1 MAMRIDREALGRAG
15 RTLRTFAAK
24 YRIAILAALLGLLL
38 LLWPTGS
45 RRETVKTETA
55 ASGFSLAETEAKL
68 EALLGKIDGAGA
80 VDVMLTLADGGEAV
94 YQVDETVRDDGREA
108 QTVLADK
115 APVLVQTRQPRYQ
128 GAVVVC
134 EGAGRAAV
142 KLAVTEAVASLTG
155 LGSGK
160 IAVVKMESSN

>member
-55 ASGFSLAETEAKL
+55 ASGFSLAETEEKL

-94 YQVDETVRDDGREA
+94 YQVDETVRDDGREE

-115 APVLVQTRQPRYQ
+115 APVLVQTRQPRFQ

-134 EGAGRAAV
+134 EGADRAAV
-142 KLAVTEAVASLTG
+142 KLTEAVASLTG

-160 IAVVKMESSN
+160 IAVVKMKSSK

>member
-1 MAMRIDREALGRAG
+1 MRIDKDALRQARERCAAW
-15 RTLRTFAAK
+15 LRK
-24 YRIAILAALLGLLL
+24 NRLVVLLALLGSLLL
-38 LLWPTGS
+38 HWPAGS
-45 RRETVKTETA
+45 GREAGKTETA
-55 ASGFSLAETEAKL
+55 SNSFSLAETEAKL

-115 APVLVQTRQPRYQ
+115 APVLVQTRQPRFQ

-134 EGAGRAAV
+134 EGAGDAAV
-142 KLAVTEAVASLTG
+142 RLALTEAVSALTG
-155 LGSGK
+155 LSADRISIVQWK
-160 IAVVKMESSN
+160 S

>member
-55 ASGFSLAETEAKL
+55 ASGFSLAETEVNSKRCSARST
-68 EALLGKIDGAGA
+68 A
-80 VDVMLTLADGGEAV
+80 
-94 YQVDETVRDDGREA
+94 
-108 QTVLADK
+108 
-115 APVLVQTRQPRYQ
+115 
-128 GAVVVC
+128 
-134 EGAGRAAV
+134 RARW
-142 KLAVTEAVASLTG
+142 T
-155 LGSGK
+155 
-160 IAVVKMESSN
+160 

>member
-55 ASGFSLAETEAKL
+55 ASGFSLAETEEKL
-68 EALLGKIDGAGA
+68 EALLGKIDDAYAILVSVAKLLRSTDRNIILRHWLG
-80 VDVMLTLADGGEAV
+80 DPETID
-94 YQVDETVRDDGREA
+94 TVRAWLNYFDE
-108 QTVLADK
+108 K
-115 APVLVQTRQPRYQ
+115 
-128 GAVVVC
+128 
-134 EGAGRAAV
+134 
-142 KLAVTEAVASLTG
+142 
-155 LGSGK
+155 LGSGLMKK
-160 IAVVKMESSN
+160 IAGMIKRA

>member
-1 MAMRIDREALGRAG
+1 MRIDKDALRKTRERCAAW
-15 RTLRTFAAK
+15 LRK
-24 YRIAILAALLGLLL
+24 NRIAILAALLGLLL

-45 RRETVKTETA
+45 KREAAKTETA
-55 ASGFSLAETEAKL
+55 VAGFSLAETEERL
-68 EALLGKIDGAGA
+68 ETLLRQIDGAGE
-80 VDVMLTLADGGEAV
+80 VRVMLTLADGGEAV
-94 YQVDETVRDDGREA
+94 YQVDETVRDDGREE
-108 QTVLADK
+108 QTVLAGK
-115 APVLVQTRQPRYQ
+115 APVLVQTRQPQFQ

-134 EGAGRAAV
+134 EGADSAAV